1 MTKPF
6 LPENNSRSE
15 LRKAQRERRRVRE
28 NKAAADYGI
37 PKAFISHAR
46 RYGQSVY
53 DIIQE
58 GLRYNPEMR
67 RRHRLLN
74 P

>member
-15 LRKAQRERRRVRE
+15 LRKAQRERRRVSERR
-28 NKAAADYGI
+28 AADDYGI
-37 PKAFISHAR
+37 PKMFIAHAR

-58 GLRYNPEMR
+58 GLRYSPEMR
-67 RRHRLLN
+67 RQHGLLN
-74 P
+74 K